1 MAVLRDRTQDREYR
15 LRAKVTIIG
24 RDPASDIVVPSSRT
38 SGRHAMIVKLG
49 NDYFIEDLDSLNG
62 TFVNGQRLQQRAPLQ
77 DNDHVELCGLDATF
91 CREETTKQ
99 DFEKTMGLPPV
110 VEDLK
115 SGSIVSA
122 LEVGENLRLEVKPE
136 DKLRAVLEI
145 SRNLGNILELKDVLP
160 KILESL
166 FVIFP
171 QADRGFILL
180 RDAATG
186 QFAPKA
192 TRFRKDP
199 GRNTLPISQTIIS
212 HAVKTGRAIL
222 SIDAGADQRFDFSQ
236 SVRLHQIRSIMCV
249 PLLTQSGECLGV
261 VQLDTPDKG
270 HPFRQEDLDV
280 LASASTQA
288 ARAVELARMHHELRE
303 LEGAS
308 RIQKSFLPAER
319 PHVEQMEFFDY
330 YASAQFVGG
339 DYYDYIPL
347 PGNRLAVTLGDVSGK
362 GVSAALLMARLSAA
376 ARFCLATE
384 PTAPAAVRRLNT
396 LLDRA
401 GSEGRFVT
409 FAAIVIDLNNF
420 TLTLVNAGHL
430 PPLRRDAKTGDVA
443 EMGEAIAGLP
453 LGIIDRPYEELTLT
467 LEPGDTWLLVT
478 DGITEARN
486 ATGELYGPERLKE
499 VIRKALPGPAAVGAA
514 ILADVKQFAAGRPQG
529 DDMTVVGFSRK

>member
-15 LRAKVTIIG
+15 LRSKVTIIG
-24 RDPASDIVVPSSRT
+24 RDPASDIVIASSRT
-38 SGRHAMIVKLG
+38 SGRHAMIVKQG
-49 NDYFIEDLDSLNG
+49 DDYFIEDLDSLNG

-77 DNDHVELCGLDATF
+77 ENDRVELCGLDATF
-91 CREETTKQ
+91 QREAATKQ
-99 DFEKTMGLPPV
+99 DFEKTLGLPAAG
-110 VEDLK
+110 EMLRA
-115 SGSIVSA
+115 SNIVSA

-180 RDAATG
+180 HDSGTG
-186 QFAPKA
+186 QFTPRA

-199 GRNTLPISQTIIS
+199 GRNALPISQTILN
-212 HAVKTGRAIL
+212 HAVKTAKAIL
-222 SIDAGADQRFDFSQ
+222 SIDAGSDQRFDFSQ

-249 PLLTQSGECLGV
+249 PLLSQSGECLGV
-261 VQLDTPDKG
+261 IQLDTPDKG
-270 HPFRQEDLDV
+270 RPFRQEDLDV
-280 LASASTQA
+280 LVSASTQA

-303 LEGAS
+303 LEGAA

-319 PHVEQMEFFDY
+319 PQIEQMEFFDF

-362 GVSAALLMARLSAA
+362 GVTAALLMARLSAA

-384 PTAPAAVRRLNT
+384 PTVPAAVRRLNN

-409 FAAIVIDLNNF
+409 FAVIVIDLNTF
-420 TLTLVNAGHL
+420 TLTLANAGHL
-430 PPLRRDAKTGDVA
+430 PPLRRDAKTGEVV
-443 EMGEAIAGLP
+443 EIGEAIAGLP

-467 LEPGDTWLLVT
+467 LEPGDTWMLVT

-486 ATGELYGPERLKE
+486 PAGEFYGPERLKE
-499 VIRKALPGPAAVGAA
+499 IIRKAPPGPAAIGPAV
-514 ILADVKQFAAGRPQG
+514 LADVKQFAAGRPQG
-529 DDMTVVGFSRK
+529 DDMTIVGFSRK

>member
-1 MAVLRDRTQDREYR
+1 MAVLRERTQDREYR
-15 LRAKVTIIG
+15 LRSKVTIIG
-24 RDPASDIVVPSSRT
+24 RDPASDIVISSSRT

-62 TFVNGQRLQQRAPLQ
+62 TFINGQRIQQRTALQ
-77 DNDHVELCGLDATF
+77 ENDHVELCGLDATF
-91 CREETTKQ
+91 AREESTKQ
-99 DFEKTMGLPPV
+99 DFERTMAVQAAADSFRPA
-110 VEDLK
+110 
-115 SGSIVSA
+115 SIVSA

-180 RDAATG
+180 HDSATG
-186 QFAPKA
+186 QFVPRAS
-192 TRFRKDP
+192 RFRKEP
-199 GRNTLPISQTIIS
+199 GRNTLPISQTILAQ
-212 HAVKTGRAIL
+212 AVKTGRAIL
-222 SIDAGADQRFDFSQ
+222 SLDAGADQRFDFSQ

-249 PLLTQSGECLGV
+249 PLLSQSGECLGV
-261 VQLDTPDKG
+261 IQLDTPEKG
-270 HPFRQEDLDV
+270 RPFRQDDLDV
-280 LASASTQA
+280 LVSASTQA
-288 ARAVELARMHHELRE
+288 ARAVELARMHHEFRE
-303 LEGAS
+303 LEAAS
-308 RIQKSFLPAER
+308 KIQKSFLPAER
-319 PHVEQMEFFDY
+319 PQVEQLEFFDY
-330 YASAQFVGG
+330 YLSAQSVGG

-347 PGNRLAVTLGDVSGK
+347 PGNRLAITLGDVSGK

-384 PTAPAAVRRLNT
+384 STVPAAVRRLNA

-409 FAAIVIDLNNF
+409 CAVIVVDLNTF
-420 TLTLVNAGHL
+420 ALTLVNAGHL
-430 PPLRRDAKTGDVA
+430 PPLRRDGKSGEVA
-443 EMGEAIAGLP
+443 DMGEGIAGLP
-453 LGIIDRPYEELTLT
+453 LGIIDRPYEELSLS

-486 ATGELYGPERLKE
+486 PGGEFYGQDRLRDI
-499 VIRKALPGPAAVGAA
+499 VRKAPPGPSA
-514 ILADVKQFAAGRPQG
+514 IGQALLADVKQFAAGRPQS
-529 DDMTVVGFSRK
+529 DDMTIVGFSRK

>member
-1 MAVLRDRTQDREYR
+1 MAVLRERTQDREFH
-15 LRAKVTIIG
+15 LRSKVTLIG
-24 RDPASDIVVPSSRT
+24 RDPASDIVIPSSRT
-38 SGRHAMIVKLG
+38 SGRHAMIVKQG

-62 TFVNGQRLQQRAPLQ
+62 TFVNGQRIQQRTPLQ
-77 DNDHVELCGLDATF
+77 ENDHIELCGLDATF
-91 CREETTKQ
+91 QREDFTKQ
-99 DFEKTMGLPPV
+99 NFESTMAVAADDALRPN
-110 VEDLK
+110 
-115 SGSIVSA
+115 SIVSA

-180 RDAATG
+180 HDAATG
-186 QFAPKA
+186 QFIPRAS
-192 TRFRKDP
+192 RFRREP
-199 GRNTLPISQTIIS
+199 SRTTLPISQTILN
-212 HAVKTGRAIL
+212 HAVKTGKAIL
-222 SIDAGADQRFDFSQ
+222 SIDAGMDQRFDLSQ

-249 PLLTQSGECLGV
+249 PLLSQSGECLGV
-261 VQLDTPDKG
+261 IQLDTPDKARN
-270 HPFRQEDLDV
+270 FRQEDLDV
-280 LASASTQA
+280 LVSASTQA
-288 ARAVELARMHHELRE
+288 ARAVELARMHYELRE
-303 LEGAS
+303 LEAAS
-308 RIQKSFLPAER
+308 KIQKSFLPAER
-319 PHVEQMEFFDY
+319 PQVEQMEFFDY

-347 PGNRLAVTLGDVSGK
+347 PGNRLAITLGDVSGK

-384 PTAPAAVRRLNT
+384 TTVPAAVRRLNA

-409 FAAIVIDLNNF
+409 FAGVVIDLNTF

-430 PPLRRDAKTGDVA
+430 PPLRRDGKTGDVA
-443 EMGEAIAGLP
+443 DMGEAIAGLP
-453 LGIIDRPYEELTLT
+453 LGIIDRPYEELTFT

-486 ATGELYGPERLKE
+486 PAGEFYGPERLRE
-499 VIRKALPGPAAVGAA
+499 IVRKAPPGPTAIGQAV
-514 ILADVKQFAAGRPQG
+514 LADVKQFASGRPQG
-529 DDMTVVGFSRK
+529 DDMTIVGFSRK